1 MKNLRTHMW
10 ISFTIGAFLMI
21 SLLLLVYV
29 LTYFTEPFDSTILTP
44 SIIKILIIN
53 LSLYI
58 AYFLTVIFLAIK
70 YVPSKA

>member
-1 MKNLRTHMW
+1 
-10 ISFTIGAFLMI
+10 MI

-29 LTYFTEPFDSTILTP
+29 LTYFTEPLDSTILTP
-44 SIIKILIIN
+44 SMIQILIIN
-53 LSLYI
+53 VSLYI

>member
-29 LTYFTEPFDSTILTP
+29 LTYFTEPLDSTILTP
-44 SIIKILIIN
+44 SMIQILIIN
-53 LSLYI
+53 VSLYI